1 MFLCLKQYFSN
12 GEHLMSTSKQS
23 GFTLI
28 EIVIVMAIAA
38 LMILVV
44 FQGVTGAQKS
54 QRDSTRKQEVG
65 RIQSMLETYSSNN
78 NGVYPAGNAVG
89 VNGAALTNL
98 ESNAAAP
105 LASGASAKY
114 ANAACPTP
122 VAPSTYNLIYTPA
135 ANNRSYTL
143 SVCLEGVQGAQ
154 QIAP

>member
-1 MFLCLKQYFSN
+1 M
-12 GEHLMSTSKQS
+12 GEHFMNQQQQK

-54 QRDSTRKQEVG
+54 QRDSTRKQEAG
-65 RIQSMLETYSSNN
+65 RIQSMLETYASNN
-78 NGVYPAGNAVG
+78 NGIYPSAAAVG
-89 VNGAALTNL
+89 TNGAALANL
-98 ESNAAAP
+98 ESNSAAP
-105 LASGASAKY
+105 IASGANSKY

-122 VAPSTYNLIYTPA
+122 VAPSTFNIVYTPA

-143 SVCLEGVQGAQ
+143 SVCLEGVNGAQ

>member
-1 MFLCLKQYFSN
+1 MKISRQ
-12 GEHLMSTSKQS
+12 K

-28 EIVIVMAIAA
+28 EVVIVMAIAA

-54 QRDSTRKQEVG
+54 QRDSTRKQEAG
-65 RIQSMLETYSSNN
+65 RVQSMLETYASNN
-78 NGVYPAGNAVG
+78 NGVYPSANAVG

-98 ESNAAAP
+98 ESSTAAP

-114 ANAACPTP
+114 TNAACPTP
-122 VAPSTYNLIYTPA
+122 VTPSTYNIVYTPA
-135 ANNRSYTL
+135 SNSRSYTL
-143 SVCLEGVQGAQ
+143 SVCLEGVNGAQ

>member
-1 MFLCLKQYFSN
+1 MTLTKQR
-12 GEHLMSTSKQS
+12 

-54 QRDSTRKQEVG
+54 QRDSTRKQEAG
-65 RIQSMLETYSSNN
+65 RIQSMLETYASNN
-78 NGVYPAGNAVG
+78 NGVYPSSAAVG
-89 VNGAALTNL
+89 TNGAALTNL
-98 ESNAAAP
+98 ESNSVAP

-114 ANAACPTP
+114 SNAACPSP
-122 VAPSTYNLIYTPA
+122 VTSSTFSIVYTPA
-135 ANNRSYTL
+135 SNNRSYTL
-143 SVCLEGVQGAQ
+143 SVCLEGTNGAQ